1 MLRVFLI
8 DDHAGYRA
16 ALRSLLDQHDD
27 IEVVAQVSHGNDAL
41 DQFRICARVEHAD
54 ASLLVLLEPRGKE
67 MDGIE
72 TAQRLLV
79 ISPVTAI
86 MALSDDDEP
95 ALVAA
100 MQKAGCRGYAL
111 KSDSP
116 PELVRGIRQVA
127 AGREWLSP
135 PLRSN
140 WMPSTEAHVAQP
152 ERHTQCMA
160 KSMAIW

>member
-111 KSDSP
+111 KSDSL

-140 WMPSTEAHVAQP
+140 
-152 ERHTQCMA
+152 
-160 KSMAIW
+160 